1 MLKQMGYKWDGTKW
15 FRGDKDTYVRGRAS
29 VKSGNRFARF
39 VVDTSTEATTMTPAT
54 SPAALAASRRLEEV
68 LRAARKDAMP
78 ERSESTKSLD
88 RDIKNAL
95 CEPSAPPFWL
105 SVQVIVLLVLSV
117 ISGTDWAKE
126 IGNLSLQT
134 VAIGIAGG
142 IVGAE
147 CRSISRKCQPG
158 VEEPTGRV
166 ERLLAD
172 GAIGSIALPEAQ
184 HVRYGNSTWRA
195 LALGGEAIASTNVA
209 LLMNGI
215 VQPAALT
222 IANKVFVWQ
231 LVKSTSNM
239 DIGQYIAVSG
249 AVGSIAIVALPSL
262 IRALV
267 RVSGPVDGISAECEA
282 ASSAATTASA
292 YYNMS
297 PPRDADPIDAARCLS
312 SLAEGWVD
320 KFRLASNGARYK
332 YPIAVFVE
340 SAAYA
345 TTYYA
350 SGGSIVAPL
359 LARLMGSIDTYT
371 MRVDPEACRANVSLP
386 DARSTGTCTS
396 TTGSTGRSSDR

>member
-39 VVDTSTEATTMTPAT
+39 VDEDTSAEDTMTPAT

-78 ERSESTKSLD
+78 KRSESTKAFD
-88 RDIKNAL
+88 RDVKNAL

-105 SVQVIVLLVLSV
+105 SGQVMVLISLSLL
-117 ISGTDWAKE
+117 SGTDWTIE
-126 IGNLSLQT
+126 IGTLSPQT
-134 VAIGIAGG
+134 IAIGIAGG
-142 IVGAE
+142 IAGAE

-158 VEEPTGRV
+158 VEEPTGSV

-172 GAIGSIALPEAQ
+172 GAIGSIALPEA
-184 HVRYGNSTWRA
+184 HHIRYGNSTWRA
-195 LALGGEAIASTNVA
+195 LALGGETIASTNVA

-215 VQPAALT
+215 LQPAALT

-262 IRALV
+262 IRALF
-267 RVSGPVDGISAECEA
+267 RVTGPIDGISAECEA
-282 ASSAATTASA
+282 ASSAARSASA

-320 KFRLASNGARYK
+320 KFGFASNGARHK
-332 YPIAVFVE
+332 YPIAAFVE

-350 SGGSIVAPL
+350 SGGSTIAPV
-359 LARLMGSIDTYT
+359 LARLISSIDTYSV
-371 MRVDPEACRANVSLP
+371 RINPEACRANTCIVLP
-386 DARSTGTCTS
+386 DTRSTCS
-396 TTGSTGRSSDR
+396 V